1 MARRWP
7 STCCAPLGELWTRSR
22 RKQIDCCRLVTRA
35 DSSRSFVCEL
45 RSPEASRVSCRSHR
59 ATGHHFSRCRESYF
73 KCSHPARTSHS
84 SYFTAR
90 HDRLTHRPTDFTLNQ
105 RRYFHDAWQGE
116 KASATPHMRGGLPPA
131 HQQLRPGQGRSPR
144 GPAARRLAAPRAR
157 ASAVVASGGG
167 LEAGGGG

>member
-59 ATGHHFSRCRESYF
+59 ATGHHFSRCRESYTLTR
-73 KCSHPARTSHS
+73 STRTQHP
-84 SYFTAR
+84 
-90 HDRLTHRPTDFTLNQ
+90 
-105 RRYFHDAWQGE
+105 
-116 KASATPHMRGGLPPA
+116 TPIHLSVLPHGGC
-131 HQQLRPGQGRSPR
+131 
-144 GPAARRLAAPRAR
+144 GPAPRRKRGSPAILATAPNGWAGLHSTSTTSF
-157 ASAVVASGGG
+157 AGIILADFQTLQLGGHAIAHISGAGTSGPPSAIDS
-167 LEAGGGG
+167 

>member
-73 KCSHPARTSHS
+73 KGGRGSFYKALSRVPRSPPARAEILSHARS
-84 SYFTAR
+84 SAER
-90 HDRLTHRPTDFTLNQ
+90 HPC
-105 RRYFHDAWQGE
+105 A
-116 KASATPHMRGGLPPA
+116 ASVAHSPPPSSRVEA
-131 HQQLRPGQGRSPR
+131 VGQLRGRD
-144 GPAARRLAAPRAR
+144 AARLQCQPPRD
-157 ASAVVASGGG
+157 VVALLHLAPSP
-167 LEAGGGG
+167 LPLRVRRPAPFK